1 MITTLYSL
9 TQIFLHSSTDSAG
22 AVRGG
27 SSSSSSSRQ
36 SSTTLPA
43 GVSAAVLILF
53 LAFAVLYY
61 IGVCTIF
68 ARANPKLPTPAKILV
83 FILLLFVGDI
93 YILYFVLRMGINGIR
108 GTVDYKTLPYPVRSD
123 SKTSKRSIG

>member
-9 TQIFLHSSTDSAG
+9 TQIFLYSSTDSASTG

-27 SSSSSSSRQ
+27 SSRQ

-43 GVSAAVLILF
+43 GVGAAVLIVF

-108 GTVDYKTLPYPVRSD
+108 GTVDYKTLPYPVSN
-123 SKTSKRSIG
+123 KTPKRSIG

>member
-9 TQIFLHSSTDSAG
+9 TQIFLHSSTDSAEP
-22 AVRGG
+22 VRGG
-27 SSSSSSSRQ
+27 RSRQ

-43 GVSAAVLILF
+43 GVGAAVMVVF
-53 LAFAVLYY
+53 LALAVLYF

-108 GTVDYKTLPYPVRSD
+108 GTVDYKTLPYPVN
-123 SKTSKRSIG
+123 SKRSP